1 MATVEYIDVCVQD
14 EENNEALME
23 IKRIHS
29 FSCVEVSYFFLLNA
43 SALVFSFFVDSIVVN
58 FFQFQPPSN
67 VTCSNIYYRY
77 HPVLDLGVMRNPKHI
92 SFPSNMVARPQVNL
106 LRIYGFASSFQTLAH
121 IPWLPFESK
130 ILIIV
135 PSLTVK
141 NYFEPINRAQSEADF
156 MFLSIFF
163 TSYCEVKVPFTPG
176 AYCTLL
182 KVIWSALN
190 RRHQKYALGT
200 KSPIPHMRQETAHYD
215 HQQKFRSQCSIKY
228 PQRQRSVV
236 DNL

>member
-1 MATVEYIDVCVQD
+1 
-14 EENNEALME
+14 
-23 IKRIHS
+23 IHS

-43 SALVFSFFVDSIVVN
+43 SALLKITGQDVKDSSN
-58 FFQFQPPSN
+58 FKTNTTRGVEIASLKILNF
-67 VTCSNIYYRY
+67 I
-77 HPVLDLGVMRNPKHI
+77 DLGVMRNPKHI

-106 LRIYGFASSFQTLAH
+106 LRIYGLAGSFQTLAH

-200 KSPIPHMRQETAHYD
+200 KVI
-215 HQQKFRSQCSIKY
+215 FR
-228 PQRQRSVV
+228 
-236 DNL
+236 